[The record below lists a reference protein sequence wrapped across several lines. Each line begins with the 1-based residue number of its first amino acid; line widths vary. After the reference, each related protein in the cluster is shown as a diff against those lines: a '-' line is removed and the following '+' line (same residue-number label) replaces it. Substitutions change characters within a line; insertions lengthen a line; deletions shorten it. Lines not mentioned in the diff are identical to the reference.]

1 MSRPTVDYKGRRR
14 SKTIAFR
21 VSPEEDE
28 VINALVAASGMT
40 KQDYITSRLECRDIN
55 VSPNVRVYRM
65 LRDQMRSVYVE
76 LRRLRSADGIDE
88 RLIELMQ
95 VLTRVFIDLGADE
108 LGAVGDDV
116 AQQDAAVLRMARGQ
130 LRRAVRQGLPPS
142 SRPSDSLLGAFAARR
157 APFDRIA
164 LPPPWASKVRTAAR
178 CAPQGLRCFSDFF
191 CRPREKAKAAKQSA
205 LRASENQRP
214 DGARNAPSLPPLQG
228 AAGGAAP
235 MPQGGARGSAPTERR
250 SP

>member
-1 MSRPTVDYKGRRR
+1 MSRPTVDYKGRWR

-95 VLTRVFIDLGADE
+95 VLTRAFIDLGADE

-116 AQQDAAVLRMARGQ
+116 AQQDAAGLRMARG
-130 LRRAVRQGLPPS
+130 
-142 SRPSDSLLGAFAARR
+142 
-157 APFDRIA
+157 
-164 LPPPWASKVRTAAR
+164 
-178 CAPQGLRCFSDFF
+178 
-191 CRPREKAKAAKQSA
+191 
-205 LRASENQRP
+205 
-214 DGARNAPSLPPLQG
+214 
-228 AAGGAAP
+228 
-235 MPQGGARGSAPTERR
+235 
-250 SP
+250 

>member
-28 VINALVAASGMT
+28 VINVAASGKT

-116 AQQDAAVLRMARGQ
+116 AQQDAAVLRMARG
-130 LRRAVRQGLPPS
+130 
-142 SRPSDSLLGAFAARR
+142 
-157 APFDRIA
+157 
-164 LPPPWASKVRTAAR
+164 
-178 CAPQGLRCFSDFF
+178 
-191 CRPREKAKAAKQSA
+191 
-205 LRASENQRP
+205 
-214 DGARNAPSLPPLQG
+214 
-228 AAGGAAP
+228 
-235 MPQGGARGSAPTERR
+235 
-250 SP
+250 

>member
-55 VSPNVRVYRM
+55 VNPNVRVYRM
-65 LRDQMRSVYVE
+65 LRDQMKSVYVE

-116 AQQDAAVLRMARGQ
+116 APQDAAVLRMARG
-130 LRRAVRQGLPPS
+130 
-142 SRPSDSLLGAFAARR
+142 
-157 APFDRIA
+157 
-164 LPPPWASKVRTAAR
+164 
-178 CAPQGLRCFSDFF
+178 
-191 CRPREKAKAAKQSA
+191 
-205 LRASENQRP
+205 
-214 DGARNAPSLPPLQG
+214 
-228 AAGGAAP
+228 
-235 MPQGGARGSAPTERR
+235 
-250 SP
+250 

>member
-76 LRRLRSADGIDE
+76 LRRLRSADGIDV
-88 RLIELMQ
+88 MQ

-116 AQQDAAVLRMARGQ
+116 AQQDAAVLRMARG
-130 LRRAVRQGLPPS
+130 
-142 SRPSDSLLGAFAARR
+142 
-157 APFDRIA
+157 
-164 LPPPWASKVRTAAR
+164 
-178 CAPQGLRCFSDFF
+178 
-191 CRPREKAKAAKQSA
+191 
-205 LRASENQRP
+205 
-214 DGARNAPSLPPLQG
+214 
-228 AAGGAAP
+228 
-235 MPQGGARGSAPTERR
+235 
-250 SP
+250 

>member
-1 MSRPTVDYKGRRR
+1 
-14 SKTIAFR
+14 
-21 VSPEEDE
+21 
-28 VINALVAASGMT
+28 MT

-116 AQQDAAVLRMARGQ
+116 AQQDAAVLRMARG
-130 LRRAVRQGLPPS
+130 
-142 SRPSDSLLGAFAARR
+142 
-157 APFDRIA
+157 
-164 LPPPWASKVRTAAR
+164 
-178 CAPQGLRCFSDFF
+178 
-191 CRPREKAKAAKQSA
+191 
-205 LRASENQRP
+205 
-214 DGARNAPSLPPLQG
+214 
-228 AAGGAAP
+228 
-235 MPQGGARGSAPTERR
+235 
-250 SP
+250 

>member
-76 LRRLRSADGIDE
+76 LRRLYSFG
-88 RLIELMQ
+88 
-95 VLTRVFIDLGADE
+95 
-108 LGAVGDDV
+108 
-116 AQQDAAVLRMARGQ
+116 
-130 LRRAVRQGLPPS
+130 
-142 SRPSDSLLGAFAARR
+142 
-157 APFDRIA
+157 
-164 LPPPWASKVRTAAR
+164 
-178 CAPQGLRCFSDFF
+178 
-191 CRPREKAKAAKQSA
+191 
-205 LRASENQRP
+205 
-214 DGARNAPSLPPLQG
+214 
-228 AAGGAAP
+228 
-235 MPQGGARGSAPTERR
+235 
-250 SP
+250 

>member
-1 MSRPTVDYKGRRR
+1 MSGPKRKREVQLN
-14 SKTIAFR
+14 FR

-116 AQQDAAVLRMARGQ
+116 AQQDAAVLRMARG
-130 LRRAVRQGLPPS
+130 
-142 SRPSDSLLGAFAARR
+142 
-157 APFDRIA
+157 
-164 LPPPWASKVRTAAR
+164 
-178 CAPQGLRCFSDFF
+178 
-191 CRPREKAKAAKQSA
+191 
-205 LRASENQRP
+205 
-214 DGARNAPSLPPLQG
+214 
-228 AAGGAAP
+228 
-235 MPQGGARGSAPTERR
+235 
-250 SP
+250 

>member
-76 LRRLRSADGIDE
+76 

-116 AQQDAAVLRMARGQ
+116 AQQDAAVLRMARG
-130 LRRAVRQGLPPS
+130 
-142 SRPSDSLLGAFAARR
+142 
-157 APFDRIA
+157 
-164 LPPPWASKVRTAAR
+164 
-178 CAPQGLRCFSDFF
+178 
-191 CRPREKAKAAKQSA
+191 
-205 LRASENQRP
+205 
-214 DGARNAPSLPPLQG
+214 
-228 AAGGAAP
+228 
-235 MPQGGARGSAPTERR
+235 
-250 SP
+250 

>member
-1 MSRPTVDYKGRRR
+1 
-14 SKTIAFR
+14 
-21 VSPEEDE
+21 
-28 VINALVAASGMT
+28 MT

-116 AQQDAAVLRMARGQ
+116 AQQDAAVLRMAR
-130 LRRAVRQGLPPS
+130 
-142 SRPSDSLLGAFAARR
+142 D
-157 APFDRIA
+157 
-164 LPPPWASKVRTAAR
+164 
-178 CAPQGLRCFSDFF
+178 
-191 CRPREKAKAAKQSA
+191 
-205 LRASENQRP
+205 
-214 DGARNAPSLPPLQG
+214 
-228 AAGGAAP
+228 
-235 MPQGGARGSAPTERR
+235 
-250 SP
+250 

>member
-28 VINALVAASGMT
+28 VINALVAASSMT

-108 LGAVGDDV
+108 L
-116 AQQDAAVLRMARGQ
+116 R
-130 LRRAVRQGLPPS
+130 
-142 SRPSDSLLGAFAARR
+142 GAFAARR

-164 LPPPWASKVRTAAR
+164 LPPPWASKARTAAR

>member
-1 MSRPTVDYKGRRR
+1 MSRPIVDYKGRRR

-65 LRDQMRSVYVE
+65 LRDQMKSVYVE

-95 VLTRVFIDLGADE
+95 VLTRVFVDLGADE
-108 LGAVGDDV
+108 LGGRGRRGAAGRGGS
-116 AQQDAAVLRMARGQ
+116 QDGEGLAPPGGPARASPEQPTLRQPPGGIRGT
-130 LRRAVRQGLPPS
+130 AGSVRSDRLASSLGIKGS
-142 SRPSDSLLGAFAARR
+142 HSRPMRPARVAMLFR
-157 APFDRIA
+157 F
-164 LPPPWASKVRTAAR
+164 L
-178 CAPQGLRCFSDFF
+178 

-214 DGARNAPSLPPLQG
+214 DGARNAPSLPPLRG

>member
-1 MSRPTVDYKGRRR
+1 MSRPIVDYKGRRR

-65 LRDQMRSVYVE
+65 LRDQMKSVYVE

-88 RLIELMQ
+88 RLIELTQ
-95 VLTRVFIDLGADE
+95 VLTRVFVDLGADE

-116 AQQDAAVLRMARGQ
+116 AQQDAAGLRMARG
-130 LRRAVRQGLPPS
+130 
-142 SRPSDSLLGAFAARR
+142 
-157 APFDRIA
+157 
-164 LPPPWASKVRTAAR
+164 
-178 CAPQGLRCFSDFF
+178 
-191 CRPREKAKAAKQSA
+191 
-205 LRASENQRP
+205 
-214 DGARNAPSLPPLQG
+214 
-228 AAGGAAP
+228 
-235 MPQGGARGSAPTERR
+235 
-250 SP
+250 

>member
-1 MSRPTVDYKGRRR
+1 MSWAATLTAISAGVWALMSRPIVDYKGRRR

-65 LRDQMRSVYVE
+65 LRDQMKSVYVE

-95 VLTRVFIDLGADE
+95 VLTRVFVDLGADE

-116 AQQDAAVLRMARGQ
+116 AQQDAAVLRMARG
-130 LRRAVRQGLPPS
+130 
-142 SRPSDSLLGAFAARR
+142 
-157 APFDRIA
+157 
-164 LPPPWASKVRTAAR
+164 
-178 CAPQGLRCFSDFF
+178 
-191 CRPREKAKAAKQSA
+191 
-205 LRASENQRP
+205 
-214 DGARNAPSLPPLQG
+214 
-228 AAGGAAP
+228 
-235 MPQGGARGSAPTERR
+235 
-250 SP
+250 

>member
-1 MSRPTVDYKGRRR
+1 MSRPIVDHKGRRR

-65 LRDQMRSVYVE
+65 LRDQMKSVYVE

-95 VLTRVFIDLGADE
+95 VLTRVFVDLGADE

-116 AQQDAAVLRMARGQ
+116 AQQDAAVLRMARG
-130 LRRAVRQGLPPS
+130 
-142 SRPSDSLLGAFAARR
+142 
-157 APFDRIA
+157 
-164 LPPPWASKVRTAAR
+164 
-178 CAPQGLRCFSDFF
+178 
-191 CRPREKAKAAKQSA
+191 
-205 LRASENQRP
+205 
-214 DGARNAPSLPPLQG
+214 
-228 AAGGAAP
+228 
-235 MPQGGARGSAPTERR
+235 
-250 SP
+250 

>member
-76 LRRLRSADGIDE
+76 LRSADGIDE

-116 AQQDAAVLRMARGQ
+116 AQQDAAVLRMARG
-130 LRRAVRQGLPPS
+130 
-142 SRPSDSLLGAFAARR
+142 
-157 APFDRIA
+157 
-164 LPPPWASKVRTAAR
+164 
-178 CAPQGLRCFSDFF
+178 
-191 CRPREKAKAAKQSA
+191 
-205 LRASENQRP
+205 
-214 DGARNAPSLPPLQG
+214 
-228 AAGGAAP
+228 
-235 MPQGGARGSAPTERR
+235 
-250 SP
+250 

>member
-1 MSRPTVDYKGRRR
+1 MKRGCAACGLEPIRIHDLRHSHVSLLIEMGFSPLAIADRLGHETYEMTLRYAHLFPSKQSDMAAAARPGKEALMSRPTVDYKGRRR

-116 AQQDAAVLRMARGQ
+116 AQQDAAVLRMAR
-130 LRRAVRQGLPPS
+130 
-142 SRPSDSLLGAFAARR
+142 D
-157 APFDRIA
+157 
-164 LPPPWASKVRTAAR
+164 
-178 CAPQGLRCFSDFF
+178 
-191 CRPREKAKAAKQSA
+191 
-205 LRASENQRP
+205 
-214 DGARNAPSLPPLQG
+214 
-228 AAGGAAP
+228 
-235 MPQGGARGSAPTERR
+235 
-250 SP
+250 